1 MEFRSPGTGPC
12 EGSGSFDSVPGT
24 GSVGR
29 NGGIDVDWG
38 KIKVLDSRILE
49 KIIDVH
55 RKSKFNQRFCQEL
68 EVRN

>member
-1 MEFRSPGTGPC
+1 MC
-12 EGSGSFDSVPGT
+12 
-24 GSVGR
+24 SVGR
-29 NGGIDVDWG
+29 NGGISVVWG

-49 KIIDVH
+49 KSIDVE